1 MTSTLPR
8 LLFPVVPWS
17 DESIVNS
24 YQIRV
29 RAANRI
35 GSLDHLSAV
44 ARMPKCSLSTF
55 RLLTEP
61 SASTCLGRMAGLE
74 YDLASAAPRPLLGD
88 GGHVIRWDK
97 GSLSVQFWMHA
108 KSQVCPD
115 CLATKGY
122 LPETLDFWHLPVC
135 SEHECLLVDT
145 CPKCR
150 TPISSDRPV
159 LCFCGNCGF
168 DLRACPRQAVPSH
181 LGAVADKLSRLCSVP
196 LWTPHGEV
204 ALNASQIAALCA
216 YFSSGEFSASLAR
229 KLSTAAEWASPER
242 RLQALSVVSD
252 CFHGDAIV
260 AEEMKEAIIATTPC
274 MEPFRGSTMFTY
286 WLREAVRP
294 LEIGVRALNAISLNV
309 TDDVAHFALH
319 QPGGEQY
326 RVADNIA
333 LAKLFAVSQYELSEL
348 CRIRRL
354 YKGGADD
361 SYDADEVME
370 LSEYRRA
377 IWNESE
383 LDTNFGAPGLT
394 SLLRGHRLID
404 VFATRAD
411 GPALFTPDSVITLL
425 KRIQGATRLLPVKD
439 AVARSKN
446 RPTGAEV
453 FNNIFGLLNGTA
465 TAVAWPAPYRLAELS
480 VDVPKRCA

>member
-1 MTSTLPR
+1 MNSTLPI

-24 YQIRV
+24 YQIRL

-55 RLLTEP
+55 HLLTEP
-61 SASTCLGRMAGLE
+61 SALTCLGQMAGLE

-88 GGHVIRWDK
+88 GGHDIGWDR

-108 KSQVCPD
+108 KSQVCPE

-122 LPETLDFWHLPVC
+122 LPENLDFWHLPVC
-135 SEHECLLVDT
+135 SEHKCLLVDR
-145 CPKCR
+145 CPRCR
-150 TPISSDRPV
+150 ASISSDRPV
-159 LCFCGNCGF
+159 LCYCGNCGF
-168 DLRACPRQAVPSH
+168 DLRACARRAVPTN
-181 LGAVADKLSRLCSVP
+181 LGAVADKLSRLPSVP
-196 LWTPHGEV
+196 LWTPSGEV
-204 ALNASQIAALCA
+204 AINASQIAALCA
-216 YFSSGEFSASLAR
+216 YFLSGEFSASLAR
-229 KLSTAAEWASPER
+229 KLSTVAEWAPPER

-252 CFHGDAIV
+252 CLHGDAIV
-260 AEEMKEAIIATTPC
+260 AEELKEAIIASTPC

-294 LEIGVRALNAISLNV
+294 LEIGVRALNAIALNV
-309 TDDVAHFALH
+309 TDDVAHYALH
-319 QPGGEQY
+319 QPGGEHY

-333 LAKLFAVSQYELSEL
+333 LAKLLAVGQYELSEL
-348 CRIRRL
+348 FRIRRL
-354 YKGGADD
+354 YKTGADD
-361 SYDADEVME
+361 NYDADEVME

-383 LDTNFGAPGLT
+383 LDANFGVPGVT
-394 SLLRGHRLID
+394 SLLRGHQLID

-411 GPALFTPDSVITLL
+411 GPALFTPDSVVTLL
-425 KRIQGATRLLPVKD
+425 KRIHGATRLLPVKD
-439 AVARSKN
+439 VVTQSRN
-446 RPTGAEV
+446 RPTDADV
-453 FNNIFGLLNGTA
+453 FNNIVGLLNGTA
-465 TAVAWPAPYRLAELS
+465 TAVAWPAPYRLADLS
-480 VDVPKRCA
+480 VDIPQRVD